1 MKYFTSIFITLI
13 LIFNIV
19 QAHDSGT
26 SFEKEVKDFLLEI
39 GAEQKTIKAGEQT
52 DFDFALFK
60 NGVTYAFEDVFV
72 EFIKGEK
79 IIFSSRLANPKIGR
93 ATMKIIFPEGGTY
106 NMKVLFLDNEKKIVG
121 TVYEFEVA
129 ARDNKEM
136 ASEINFIQN
145 AISGIAGLII
155 GLVVISLIK
164 RRNN

>member
-1 MKYFTSIFITLI
+1 
-13 LIFNIV
+13 
-19 QAHDSGT
+19 
-26 SFEKEVKDFLLEI
+26 
-39 GAEQKTIKAGEQT
+39 
-52 DFDFALFK
+52 
-60 NGVTYAFEDVFV
+60 
-72 EFIKGEK
+72 
-79 IIFSSRLANPKIGR
+79 
-93 ATMKIIFPEGGTY
+93 MKIIFPEGGTY